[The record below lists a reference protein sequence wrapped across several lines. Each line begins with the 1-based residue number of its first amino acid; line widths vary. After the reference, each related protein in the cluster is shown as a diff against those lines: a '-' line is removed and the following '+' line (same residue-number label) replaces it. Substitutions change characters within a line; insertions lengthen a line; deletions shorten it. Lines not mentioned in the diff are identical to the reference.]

1 MATEKINTWQATA
14 LLTMSI
20 IPTAILFPPSVLAE
34 LAGRDAW
41 LAFLLAGVLGLLLA
55 GFIITLS
62 STYPEYNLLQIGE
75 TVMGRYLGKMF
86 TLAYVFFFIIVSAI
100 VVREFSA
107 FMVSS
112 FMQFTPLEVLSVI
125 IIALAVYAIYL
136 GLEVICRVS
145 EIVFIVVMISLLL
158 FVLLSFPE
166 LDLHALLPVLDS
178 GIQPVFNGSIVFFV
192 WTGEI
197 FFLSMLYPY
206 LNRPAQAWQAGVIT
220 VAIVSIFMA
229 ISAFITESYFGF
241 QLTSRILF
249 PLLAYVRLIGI
260 GDVWE
265 RIEALVILIWV
276 AGMYIK
282 VSFFLYVAVIAVKQL
297 FGLTEYRPLI
307 LPMGALVFIL
317 SVIMFENTI
326 ELAVFLRD
334 VWPFFAPLFALLFPL
349 LFYLMHIIKKVLGH
363 ESNAS

>member
-1 MATEKINTWQATA
+1 MTIEKINTWQATA

-20 IPTAILFPPSVLAE
+20 IPTAILFPPAVLAE

-55 GFIITLS
+55 GFIIILS
-62 STYPEYNLLQIGE
+62 SAYPEYNLLQIGE
-75 TVMGRYLGKMF
+75 AVMGPFFGKMI

-112 FMQFTPLEVLSVI
+112 FMQFTPLEILSGVI
-125 IIALAVYAIYL
+125 VTMAMYAIYL

-145 EIVFIVVMISLLL
+145 EIVFIVVMTSLLF
-158 FVLLSFPE
+158 FVVLSIPE
-166 LDLHALLPVLDS
+166 LDLRSILPVVDS
-178 GIQPVFNGSIVFFV
+178 GMQPVFNGSIVFFV

-206 LNRPAQAWQAGVIT
+206 LNRPAQAWQAAVIT
-220 VAIVSIFMA
+220 VSVVTIFMV
-229 ISAFITESYFGF
+229 ISVFITESYFGF

-260 GDVWE
+260 GFWE

-282 VSFFLYVAVIAVKQL
+282 ISFFIYMAVVAVKQL
-297 FGLTEYRPLI
+297 FGLSQYRPLI
-307 LPMGALVFIL
+307 LPMGSLVFIL

-326 ELAVFLRD
+326 EISVFLRD
-334 VWPFFAPLFALLFPL
+334 VWPFFAPLYALIFPL
-349 LFYLMHIIKKVLGH
+349 LFYLTHLVKSLK
-363 ESNAS
+363 S